1 MFIAMMN
8 SKPDTLETRGRLKP
22 AHDQYWEKFLPALRL
37 AGPMLSDDGES
48 RLGQVLLLDV
58 ADRSAAE
65 DIVTQDPFFA
75 AGLFT
80 DLVVRRFRVSVE
92 SARNR

>member
-1 MFIAMMN
+1 M
-8 SKPDTLETRGRLKP
+8 PV
-22 AHDQYWEKFLPALRL
+22 LRL
-37 AGPMLSDDGES
+37 AGPILNDDGET

-58 ADRSAAE
+58 ADRSKAE
-65 DIVTQDPFFA
+65 DIVTNDPFFV

-92 SARNR
+92 AVPVR

>member
-1 MFIAMMN
+1 MFIATMD
-8 SKPDTLETRGRLKP
+8 SRTGTLETRVRLKP
-22 AHDQYWEKFLPALRL
+22 AHDRYWEKFMPVLRL
-37 AGPMLSDDGES
+37 AGPMLSDDGET

-58 ADRSAAE
+58 ADRSTAE
-65 DIVTQDPFFA
+65 DIVTKDPFFA

-92 SARNR
+92 STPVR